1 MDAAP
6 LRGIIQYSVQSAEN
20 HVPEQMPTVT
30 PTFGIFNGDESLG
43 KRDHVEFNEVS
54 WSSIL

>member
-43 KRDHVEFNEVS
+43 KRDHVEFNGGS
-54 WSSIL
+54 